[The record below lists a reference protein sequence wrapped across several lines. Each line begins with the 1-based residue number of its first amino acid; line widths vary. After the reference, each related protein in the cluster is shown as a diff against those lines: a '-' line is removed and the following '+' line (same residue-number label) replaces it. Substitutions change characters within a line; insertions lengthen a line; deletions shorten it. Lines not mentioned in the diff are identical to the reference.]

1 MAANLDNL
9 EFFKEFYQGFDDH
22 SLLSIRVEIMTI
34 SFAIVRERI
43 LLLSIWNN
51 LRIEVHV
58 DSLDRLSLYG
68 PVSYLESN
76 GCGLVSKLAGQF

>member
-9 EFFKEFYQGFDDH
+9 EFYEC
-22 SLLSIRVEIMTI
+22 SLLPIRVEIMTI
-34 SFAIVRERI
+34 SFAIVWERI
-43 LLLSIWNN
+43 LLLSVRNN
-51 LRIEVHV
+51 LRIEVLA